1 MITTLKNFK
10 GFVIA
15 YLESNR
21 VNALGD
27 YDMKGIYIFVED
39 VWIHPIHRSKKVFL
53 DLIELVD
60 QNKFY
65 DNCIR
70 VYWTI
75 LRDKHGKKILDPW
88 NHKSYEKV
96 QRIYDRD
103 KLMLKLRG
111 ESRCLEN
118 CSI

>member
-1 MITTLKNFK
+1 
-10 GFVIA
+10 
-15 YLESNR
+15 
-21 VNALGD
+21 
-27 YDMKGIYIFVED
+27 MKGIYIFVED
-39 VWIHPIHRSKKVFL
+39 TWIHPGYRGKETL
-53 DLIELVD
+53 LRLIELVH

-65 DNCIR
+65 NNCLR

-75 LRDKHGKKILDPW
+75 LKDKHGKKILDPW